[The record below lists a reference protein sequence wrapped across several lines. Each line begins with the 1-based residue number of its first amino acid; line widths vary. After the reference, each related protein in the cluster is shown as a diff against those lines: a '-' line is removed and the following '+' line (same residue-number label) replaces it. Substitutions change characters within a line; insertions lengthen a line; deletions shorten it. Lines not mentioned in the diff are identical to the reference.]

1 MIRRPPRSTLFP
13 YTTLFRSVTAN
24 VALSPIGTLWFA
36 GCAVMP
42 GGMTGGV
49 PPDMSGAEPEPQA
62 DPVRAEADVSSGVS
76 PGRPARRLAPERLYA
91 SAMAGPFPV
100 TPG

>member
-24 VALSPIGTLWFA
+24 VALSPIGPLWFA
-36 GCAVMP
+36 GCAVMR

-62 DPVRAEADVSSGVS
+62 VTASAEAYVSRRIAPGS
-76 PGRPARRLAPERLYA
+76 PPRRLAHERLYA
-91 SAMAGPFPV
+91 AAMAGPSL
-100 TPG
+100 